1 MNAQWLEILIVAMVA
16 GVLLFRLYSVLGR
29 RTGHEPQPQPRVAPQ
44 TPGAPDRS
52 LAPPDAPAV
61 QGGSGLLDIQL
72 ADRNF
77 DTAAF
82 VSGARNAYAMISA
95 AYEKAD
101 RAQLKTL
108 LSPDVYAAF
117 DSALAA
123 RDATPAHFESLKEAR
138 IVGAS
143 LQDGE
148 AQITLAFTADFTDQA
163 GSRSVT
169 DVWTFARRIDAADP
183 NWLLVA
189 TGGDLPE

>member
-16 GVLLFRLYSVLGR
+16 GVLLFRLYTVLGR
-29 RTGHEPQPQPRVAPQ
+29 RTGHEPTPQ
-44 TPGAPDRS
+44 
-52 LAPPDAPAV
+52 APAAPERRLAAPEARPSETV
-61 QGGSGLLDIQL
+61 FQGGGNGMLDIQL
-72 ADRNF
+72 ADKTF

-82 VSGARNAYAMISA
+82 VSGARGAYSMIST

-108 LSPDVYAAF
+108 LSPEVYAAF
-117 DSALAA
+117 DSALTARGDAA
-123 RDATPAHFESLKEAR
+123 AHFDALKDAR

-143 LQDGE
+143 LHDGE
-148 AQITLAFTADFTDQA
+148 AQITLAFTADFTDQTGA
-163 GSRSVT
+163 RTVT
-169 DVWTFARRIDAADP
+169 DVWTFARRVDAVDP

>member
-16 GVLLFRLYSVLGR
+16 GVLLFRLYTVLGR
-29 RTGHEPQPQPRVAPQ
+29 RTGHEPQPQ
-44 TPGAPDRS
+44 TPAAPDRR
-52 LAPPDAPAV
+52 LAAPDAHPPEALF
-61 QGGSGLLDIQL
+61 QGGGNGILDIQL
-72 ADRNF
+72 ADKNF

-82 VSGARNAYAMISA
+82 VSGARNAYALIST

-108 LSPDVYAAF
+108 LAPDVYAAF

-123 RDATPAHFESLKEAR
+123 RGETPAHFETLKEAR

-143 LQDGE
+143 LHDGE
-148 AQITLAFTADFTDQA
+148 AQITLAFTADFTDQTGA
-163 GSRSVT
+163 RTVT
-169 DVWTFARRIDAADP
+169 DVWTFARRTDAADP